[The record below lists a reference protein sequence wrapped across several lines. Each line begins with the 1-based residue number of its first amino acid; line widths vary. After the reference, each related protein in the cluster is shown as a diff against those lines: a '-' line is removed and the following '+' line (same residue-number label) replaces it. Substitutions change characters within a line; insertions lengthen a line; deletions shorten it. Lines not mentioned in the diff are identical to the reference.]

1 MSHLWSLGFGNVS
14 PETLIAIN
22 DRLNW
27 SGPAGLIFTVLL
39 ANSSQIILSFLYFAY
54 NGIFTCM
61 LLAKEWSAFASKR
74 SFLRVTTPIGRQR
87 STYRLQL
94 PYRYGVPLLVGSGA
108 LHWLVSQSIFLAR
121 VTVVDSMDFENSSI
135 STCGYSPM
143 ALIFVV
149 ILGSI
154 IVLVGIAYGF
164 RKTSGGIPLV
174 GSCSAAISAACHPPT
189 TDVNAS
195 SKRVMWGAVAAR
207 NIDDSD
213 DRVGHCCF
221 TSFEVETPIV
231 GRLYAGQ

>member
-1 MSHLWSLGFGNVS
+1 
-14 PETLIAIN
+14 
-22 DRLNW
+22 
-27 SGPAGLIFTVLL
+27 
-39 ANSSQIILSFLYFAY
+39 
-54 NGIFTCM
+54 M

-94 PYRYGVPLLVGSGA
+94 PYRYGVPLLVGSGT

-121 VTVVDSMDFENSSI
+121 VTVLDSLKLENSSI
-135 STCGYSPM
+135 STCGYSLM
-143 ALIFVV
+143 ALIFAV

-174 GSCSAAISAACHPPT
+174 GSCSGAISAACHPPAA
-189 TDVNAS
+189 DVNAS
-195 SKRVMWGAVAAR
+195 SKRVMWGAVAAV
-207 NIDDSD
+207 NINDSD

-221 TSFEVETPIV
+221 TSFEVEAPIV